1 MGAQKIGFSKKPLKA
16 IWRNPMIV
24 TIITHSCPKCGS
36 IDMIRNGHDYKGD
49 QKYHCK
55 SCYAYGTLDAQ
66 AGHSEPVKTQVRR
79 ALLERASLRGI
90 ERIFRISRRTLAR
103 WVENW
108 AEALP
113 DLAQTLLPAHLDDVL
128 GLDELWS
135 FVGCK
140 ANKRWIWAALCRRTR
155 QIVAYFIGDRSE
167 ASCLALW
174 RRIPRAYVRCHSFS
188 DFWHAYQQVFDP
200 GQHQSVGKDSGQTNH
215 IERWFNTLRQRL
227 ARFVRKTLS
236 FSKSDRFH
244 EFAFRLFVHHYNA
257 SCIS

>member
-1 MGAQKIGFSKKPLKA
+1 
-16 IWRNPMIV
+16 
-24 TIITHSCPKCGS
+24 
-36 IDMIRNGHDYKGD
+36 
-49 QKYHCK
+49 
-55 SCYAYGTLDAQ
+55 LDAQ

-128 GLDELWS
+128 ELDELWS